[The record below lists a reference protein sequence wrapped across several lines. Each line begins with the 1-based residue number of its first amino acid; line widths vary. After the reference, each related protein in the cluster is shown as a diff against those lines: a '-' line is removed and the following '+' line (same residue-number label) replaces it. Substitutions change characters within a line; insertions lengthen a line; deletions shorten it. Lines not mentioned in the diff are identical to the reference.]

1 MRVPVLGR
9 VRGAGALGALLLGLA
24 GAAQGADPQVLVR
37 GKTLFSTVQPA
48 CALCHTLKAAAS
60 SGQVGPDLDELQPD
74 AERVLR
80 AVRNGLG
87 VMPSFEGQLTEQDM
101 RALAAFVAHSSGA
114 AR

>member
-1 MRVPVLGR
+1 MLGW
-9 VRGAGALGALLLGLA
+9 VRGAGVLGTLLLGLA
-24 GAAQGADPQVLVR
+24 GPANAADPQVLAR

>member
-1 MRVPVLGR
+1 MLGW
-9 VRGAGALGALLLGLA
+9 VRGAGVLGTLLLGLA
-24 GAAQGADPQVLVR
+24 GPANAADPQVLAR
-37 GKTLFSTVQPA
+37 GKALFSTVQPA

-87 VMPSFEGQLTEQDM
+87 VMPSFEGQLTEQD
-101 RALAAFVAHSSGA
+101 
-114 AR
+114 